1 MWMIT
6 SKFLHAVCLQ
16 KHCLISHEKTWF
28 SFLLK
33 KYSSVSGQLF
43 FPLAVCS
50 SRYAIITNARCTW
63 RWSKELKCTKGC
75 MAHACRSR
83 FSYRNVE
90 FLAEM
95 CSTFKMFLIIL
106 NQECIENGFIWFG
119 LSIYL

>member
-1 MWMIT
+1 MWVIT
-6 SKFLHAVCLQ
+6 NKFLHAVCSE
-16 KHCLISHEKTWF
+16 KHYLISHEITWF
-28 SFLLK
+28 CFLLK

-50 SRYAIITNARCTW
+50 SRFASITNAHCAW
-63 RWSKELKCTKGC
+63 RWSEELKCTKGC

-83 FSYRNVE
+83 ISYRNVE
-90 FLAEM
+90 ILVEM
-95 CSTFKMFLIIL
+95 CSTFRMFLIFI